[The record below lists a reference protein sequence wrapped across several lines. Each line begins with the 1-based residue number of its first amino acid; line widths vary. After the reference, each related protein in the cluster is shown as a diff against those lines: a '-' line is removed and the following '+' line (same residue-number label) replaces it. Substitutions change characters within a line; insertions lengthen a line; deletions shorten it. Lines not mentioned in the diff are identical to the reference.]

1 MKASVTWV
9 VGVLLAASTL
19 SACSSAESTSPES
32 TSPEGTS
39 PASNEAGDPP
49 SSTTTQAATTGQ
61 AKPANPGTGIIEATT
76 MTSCDTA
83 PGKVTAKGTV
93 TPPAGTT
100 GAVKITVSWVDSQ
113 TSAVL
118 ARGEQTFQDPQAG
131 KALDWVASGEVTK
144 PATDVRCVLG
154 ATVV

>member
-1 MKASVTWV
+1 MNISVAY
-9 VGVLLAASTL
+9 LAGILVAATAL
-19 SACSSAESTSPES
+19 SACSPPHSS
-32 TSPEGTS
+32 
-39 PASNEAGDPP
+39 EAGNPP

-93 TPPAGTT
+93 TPPAGAKGT
-100 GAVKITVSWVDSQ
+100 VKITVSWVDSK

-118 ARGEQTFQDPQAG
+118 AHGEQTFMDA
-131 KALDWVASGEVTK
+131 AADESLDWVINAEISK
-144 PATDVRCVLG
+144 PGVDVKCVLG
-154 ATVV
+154 ATVL